1 MKFKNLSL
9 NNDWKLIEDSVSDV
23 YFNEDLEGVE
33 VVTIDPVSYTTY
45 LYHGK
50 FKEDDLNHD
59 IQILKKLIYN
69 KNEIS

>member
-9 NNDWKLIEDSVSDV
+9 NNDWESLEDNVSDV
-23 YFNEDLEGVE
+23 YFNEELEGME

-50 FKEDDLNHD
+50 YKDDDLNHD
-59 IQILKKLIYN
+59 MQIIKNLIFN
-69 KNEIS
+69 QNDIS

>member
-9 NNDWKLIEDSVSDV
+9 NNDWKLIEGSVSDV

-50 FKEDDLNHD
+50 CKEDDLNHD
-59 IQILKKLIYN
+59 MQILKKLIYN